1 MKERKAGTVT
11 LVKRAIARYERKAQ
25 AWEGDDNPQV
35 VKMRIEAIAKV
46 SILTDVLGSLQG
58 RHVNLRIA
66 AGE

>member
-1 MKERKAGTVT
+1 MKERKEGTVT
-11 LVKRAIARYERKAQ
+11 LVKRAIARYERKAK

-46 SILTDVLGSLQG
+46 SILTDVLESLQG